1 MFFEGLGSAS
11 ITNGVLRIEA
21 YSRNAKGEDVQSGE
35 LLIPVGRVVPIVES
49 LQRLIEQIRAEAAK
63 SAAEAGGAEAG
74 V

>member
-21 YSRNAKGEDVQSGE
+21 YSRNAKGED
-35 LLIPVGRVVPIVES
+35 VGRVVPIVES